1 MFKLKSGTKFVYSI
15 RGHNNFYYP
24 DLENSGFLTKDCVAV
39 PMNWV
44 CSSHSAVIVPI
55 DGDDSGPKIPIWI
68 EKDLFN
74 SLKNSNEDLSTPDD
88 EFISLKTLNKIIG
101 IHVSRWIED
110 QVLPEFEAPDLEEL
124 VYFSRDNFTLD
135 ISSNS
140 EIKCP
145 QCLWGGSQ
153 EHLELRFT
161 AKLCPICRVVLVNR

>member
-1 MFKLKSGTKFVYSI
+1 MFKIKSGTKFVYSI

-24 DLENSGFLTKDCVAV
+24 DLESTGFLTKDCLAT

-44 CSSHSAVIVPI
+44 CSSHSAILVSM
-55 DGDDSGPKIPIWI
+55 DDDSDSKTPIWI

-74 SLKNSNEDLSTPDD
+74 ALKNSSEVFAKPDD
-88 EFISLKTLNKIIG
+88 EFVSLKTLNKIIG

-110 QVLPEFEAPDLEEL
+110 QIYAEPDVEEL
-124 VYFSRDNFTLD
+124 VCFSRDNFSLN

-145 QCLWGGSQ
+145 QCLWGGSS
-153 EHLELRFT
+153 EHLEVRFT

>member
-1 MFKLKSGTKFVYSI
+1 MFKIKSGTKFVYSI

-24 DLENSGFLTKDCVAV
+24 DLESTGFLTKDCVAT

-44 CSSHSAVIVPI
+44 CSSHSAVLVPM
-55 DGDDSGPKIPIWI
+55 DDDSGPKIPIWI

-74 SLKNSNEDLSTPDD
+74 ALKNSGDGFETPDD

-101 IHVSRWIED
+101 VHVSRWVED
-110 QVLPEFEAPDLEEL
+110 QVYAERERSDIIDEL
-124 VYFSRDNFTLD
+124 IDFSRDNFSLN

-145 QCLWGGSQ
+145 QCHWGGSS
-153 EHLELRFT
+153 EHLEVRFT